1 MIPSVFVI
9 RHRVSGRHV
18 DRDLDRTVVATSNEP
33 WADPSSALPRAS
45 HVLFVPFPPW
55 LRARLVRVDIEDAGG
70 KKICGE
76 NLLGK
81 GKRMERNPLTAAMA
95 GRSVETRRLIGA
107 TNNLGIIETSDGM
120 QFVKQT

>member
-45 HVLFVPFPPW
+45 HVLFVPFPSW
-55 LRARLVRVDIEDAGG
+55 LRARLIRVDIEDAGEKNMRG
-70 KKICGE
+70 KFA
-76 NLLGK
+76 
-81 GKRMERNPLTAAMA
+81 RER
-95 GRSVETRRLIGA
+95 
-107 TNNLGIIETSDGM
+107 
-120 QFVKQT
+120 

>member
-45 HVLFVPFPPW
+45 HVLFVPLFHPGY
-55 LRARLVRVDIEDAGG
+55 VRVWSGSISKMRG

-81 GKRMERNPLTAAMA
+81 GKRME
-95 GRSVETRRLIGA
+95 
-107 TNNLGIIETSDGM
+107 
-120 QFVKQT
+120 

>member
-45 HVLFVPFPPW
+45 YVLFVPFPPW
-55 LRARLVRVDIEDAGG
+55 LRARQGRYRRCGG
-70 KKICGE
+70 KKYAGKIC
-76 NLLGK
+76 
-81 GKRMERNPLTAAMA
+81 
-95 GRSVETRRLIGA
+95 
-107 TNNLGIIETSDGM
+107 
-120 QFVKQT
+120 